1 MADQSQLR
9 APDVY
14 GRTHQMDDK
23 TLAAV
28 AERLEAR
35 GRHPFFAR
43 AIGDYMDHLAL
54 AGPESIIDLGCGT
67 GVAAR
72 AIARR
77 TEARGPV
84 TAIDISPHLVE
95 AAKRLAA
102 DEGLG
107 GRLDFRVGDAHGLG
121 LPEGGFD
128 VAVMHTLVSHVAD
141 PAAVLAEG
149 RRLLKPGTGRLVV
162 FDGDYASLTLA
173 TDAPDGGEETD
184 RAVQRGIIAQPRVMR
199 AMPRLLAAAGLGL
212 VWSRAYVV
220 ADIGRADYCAPM
232 MASFRVLL
240 PKVGAMSQAEADA
253 FVDGLE
259 QASAED
265 RFFGASNFYA
275 HVARRGA

>member
-1 MADQSQLR
+1 MVDQSQLE

-14 GRTHQMDDK
+14 GRTHQMDDQ
-23 TLAAV
+23 TLAVV

-43 AIGDYMDHLAL
+43 AIDDYMDHLAL
-54 AGPESIIDLGCGT
+54 AGPESVIDLGCGT

-77 TEARGPV
+77 PEVEGTV
-84 TAIDISPHLVE
+84 TAIDISPHLVA

-102 DEGLG
+102 EEGLG
-107 GRLDFRVGDAHGLG
+107 GRIDFRVGDAHGLG

-128 VAVMHTLVSHVAD
+128 VVVMHTLVSHVAD

-149 RRLLKPGTGRLVV
+149 RRLLRPGTGRLVV

-173 TDAPDGGEETD
+173 TDAPDGGEATD
-184 RAVQRGIIAQPRVMR
+184 RAVQRGMIAQPRVMR
-199 AMPRLLAAAGLGL
+199 SMPRLLAAAGLGL
-212 VWSRAYVV
+212 IWSRPYVV

-232 MASFRVLL
+232 IASFRVLL

-259 QASAED
+259 RASAEN

-275 HVARRGA
+275 YVARRGA

>member
-1 MADQSQLR
+1 MANQSDLNK
-9 APDVY
+9 PDVY
-14 GRTHQMDDK
+14 GRTHQMDEA
-23 TLAAV
+23 TLAVV

-43 AIGDYMDHLAL
+43 AIGEYMDHLAL
-54 AGPESIIDLGCGT
+54 TGTEAIVDIGCGT

-77 TEARGPV
+77 PEVRGSI
-84 TAIDISPHLVE
+84 TAIDISPHLV
-95 AAKRLAA
+95 AAARRLAA
-102 DEGLG
+102 EERVGE
-107 GRLDFRVGDAHGLG
+107 RIDFRTGDAHGLG

-128 VAVMHTLVSHVAD
+128 VVVMHTLVSHVAD

-149 RRLLKPGTGRLVV
+149 RRLLRAGGRLVV

-173 TDAPDGGEETD
+173 TDAPDGGEATD

-199 AMPRLLAAAGLGL
+199 AMPHLLADAGLGL
-212 VWSRAYVV
+212 IWSCPYVV

-232 MASFRVLL
+232 IASFRVLL
-240 PKVGAMSQAEADA
+240 PKVGVMSQAEAGA

-259 QASAED
+259 RASAEN
-265 RFFGASNFYA
+265 RFFGASNFYTY
-275 HVARRGA
+275 VARKGG